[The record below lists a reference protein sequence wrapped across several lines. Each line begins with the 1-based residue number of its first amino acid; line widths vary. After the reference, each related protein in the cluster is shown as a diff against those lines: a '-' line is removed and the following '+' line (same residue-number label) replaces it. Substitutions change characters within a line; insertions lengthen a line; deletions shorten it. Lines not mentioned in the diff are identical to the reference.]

1 MLIKYIKSVL
11 WRVAK
16 CLSYIEDA
24 RCLKVKVTKFIRSE
38 LQSLLRSGEA
48 ETCKAIILNRR
59 RIRVVD
65 CLAPFSTR
73 ENYIYGKGNFA
84 SLAPIGQT
92 GSNAAQEAAIIDDG
106 RMPLG
111 SNGKDLVTEIA

>member
-1 MLIKYIKSVL
+1 
-11 WRVAK
+11 
-16 CLSYIEDA
+16 
-24 RCLKVKVTKFIRSE
+24 

-48 ETCKAIILNRR
+48 ETCKAIILKRR

-65 CLAPFSTR
+65 CFAPFSSR
-73 ENYIYGKGNFA
+73 ENYSNGKGNFA

-92 GSNAAQEAAIIDDG
+92 GSNAAQEAAIIDDAG

-111 SNGKDLVTEIA
+111 SNGKGLVTEMA

>member
-1 MLIKYIKSVL
+1 MSLLLNPACSLLL
-11 WRVAK
+11 WRLNEWSNAVS
-16 CLSYIEDA
+16 L
-24 RCLKVKVTKFIRSE
+24 KVTKFIRSE

-48 ETCKAIILNRR
+48 ETCKAIILKRR

-65 CLAPFSTR
+65 CFAPFSTR
-73 ENYIYGKGNFA
+73 ENYSYGKGNFA

-92 GSNAAQEAAIIDDG
+92 GSNAAQEAAIIDDAG

-111 SNGKDLVTEIA
+111 SNGKDLVTEMA